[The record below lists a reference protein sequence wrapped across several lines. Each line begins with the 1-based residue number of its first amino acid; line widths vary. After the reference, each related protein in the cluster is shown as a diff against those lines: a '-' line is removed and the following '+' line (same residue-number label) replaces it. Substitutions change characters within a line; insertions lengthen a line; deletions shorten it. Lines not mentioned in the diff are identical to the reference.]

1 MQEGGRERRITHDKF
16 DDVEGGSI
24 GTKGRDAKIEAT
36 SKELFGL
43 LLTLWW
49 EIRIHTSATM
59 HRYSPTAHYYSLYFY
74 LLCFAPVYCFVLCVD
89 FEEAGWCFYR
99 QIQT

>member
-1 MQEGGRERRITHDKF
+1 MQEGGREKRITYDKF

-24 GTKGRDAKIEAT
+24 GTKGGDANIEAA

-49 EIRIHTSATM
+49 EIKIHTSATM
-59 HRYSPTAHYYSLYFY
+59 HCYSPTAHFSLFLSA
-74 LLCFAPVYCFVLCVD
+74 LLRLVYCFVFVCGVGRSWLV
-89 FEEAGWCFYR
+89 FL
-99 QIQT
+99 